1 MRNGFRSSRGA
12 MRGTIGGVPICLV
25 GAVGFATVAIGVGP
39 FVYAILRSS
48 VFTRPICK
56 IRSKENSVLTIC
68 RKLLHIGGVRVAA
81 GMGAEVEKL
90 APFPERNGERFVQVH
105 TANRVAYQPTRRNRS
120 PCRRWSI
127 RGRLGVGRNVTK
139 QPAD

>member
-39 FVYAILRSS
+39 FVYAIYLRSS
-48 VFTRPICK
+48 VFTWPILQ

-81 GMGAEVEKL
+81 GMGAKVEKL
-90 APFPERNGERFVQVH
+90 APFPERNGERFVHVH
-105 TANRVAYQPTRRNRS
+105 AANRVAHQPARRNRGL
-120 PCRRWSI
+120 CRRWSI
-127 RGRLGVGRNVTK
+127 RRRCLGSNVPK